1 VTRRE
6 TLARHPLAIVGA
18 LIATA
23 SAVAFV
29 VLVIAA
35 LAGLFANPYAG
46 LVVFIV
52 IPALFVVGLAL
63 IPVGMWLQAR
73 ALAHDPS
80 AADWPVLDF
89 GRARVRRMTLAI
101 TALTAVNIVIVLLAG
116 YGSLHWMESPMFCGQ
131 VCHTPMQPQFMA
143 WQGASHANVTCVQC
157 HVGEG
162 ARGFVHA
169 KLAGV
174 RQLVHVVTNAVP
186 APIPPAENLPPVSQ
200 TCDNCHRPGHPATA
214 DRVRVLRSYGDDEKN
229 TETATLLQMHLGA
242 GSSSPKSIHW
252 HADPAVRVEYV
263 ATDATR
269 ETIPYVKVRYANG
282 QAKEFRAA
290 DAKDQ
295 APSGGTRHT
304 MDCRDCH
311 NRVGH
316 PFAPSP
322 EQGIDDAI
330 AANAVNRDLP
340 FIRREAVRLVKVTY
354 PSESDAMRAIESGL
368 HDFYQ
373 SHGGSV
379 DQTATAA
386 SVAAVQGVYRRN
398 VFPKMKVSFGSYPDL
413 KGHTTA
419 TGCFRCHDDSHAA
432 ADGSVISAECELCHT
447 QLEAPSPIS
456 RSPSGTP

>member
-1 VTRRE
+1 VTGRE
-6 TLARHPLAIVGA
+6 TLARHPLAILGA

-29 VLVIAA
+29 VLIIAA
-35 LAGLFANPYAG
+35 LAGFFENPYAG
-46 LVVFIV
+46 LVVFIA
-52 IPALFVVGLAL
+52 IPAIFVAGLML

-73 ALAHDPS
+73 SLQRDPS
-80 AADWPVLDF
+80 AGDWPVLDF
-89 GRARVRRMTLAI
+89 GKSRVRRLALAI

-116 YGSLHWMESPMFCGQ
+116 YGSLHWMESPTFCGQ
-131 VCHTPMQPQFMA
+131 VCHTPMQPQFTA
-143 WQGASHANVTCVQC
+143 WQAATHANVTCVQC

-186 APIPPAENLPPVSQ
+186 TPIPPAENLPPVEQ
-200 TCDNCHRPGHPATA
+200 TCANCHRPGHPASA

-229 TETATLLQMHLGA
+229 TETATVLQMHMGA

-263 ATDATR
+263 STDATN
-269 ETIPYVKVRYANG
+269 ETIPFVNVKYANG
-282 QAKEFRAA
+282 QTKEFRAT
-290 DAKDQ
+290 DAKEQ
-295 APSGGTRHT
+295 SVSGGLRHT

-311 NRVGH
+311 NRIGH

-330 AANAVNRDLP
+330 AAKVLSADLP
-340 FIRREAVRLVKVTY
+340 FVRREAVRLVKATY
-354 PSESDAMRAIESGL
+354 PSESGAMRAIESGL
-368 HDFYQ
+368 RQFYASQ
-373 SHGGSV
+373 GGSV
-379 DQTATAA
+379 DQKVTAA
-386 SVAAVQGVYRRN
+386 SIVAVQGVYRRN

-413 KGHTTA
+413 KGHTTS

-447 QLEAPSPIS
+447 QVETPSPIS
-456 RSPSGTP
+456 RSTSGTP

>member
-1 VTRRE
+1 MTRRE

-18 LIATA
+18 MIATA
-23 SAVAFV
+23 SAVAFI
-29 VLVIAA
+29 VLIIAA
-35 LAGLFANPYAG
+35 LAGLFENPYAG

-52 IPALFVVGLAL
+52 IPALFVAGLAL
-63 IPVGMWLQAR
+63 IPAGMWLQAR
-73 ALAHDPS
+73 ALARDPS

-89 GRARVRRMTLAI
+89 GRARVRRMALVI
-101 TALTAVNIVIVLLAG
+101 TALTAVNVIIVLLAG
-116 YGSLHWMESPMFCGQ
+116 YGSLHWMESPAFCGQ
-131 VCHTPMQPQFMA
+131 VCHTPMQPQFTA

-186 APIPPAENLPPVSQ
+186 TPIPPAENLPPVEQ
-200 TCDNCHRPGHPATA
+200 TCDNCHRPGHTPTA

-263 ATDATR
+263 STDATD
-269 ETIPYVKVRYANG
+269 ETIPYVKVKYANG
-282 QAKEFRAA
+282 QTKEFRAP
-290 DAKDQ
+290 DTKDQ
-295 APSGGTRHT
+295 PDGTRHT

-311 NRVGH
+311 NRIGH

-330 AANAVNRDLP
+330 TAKTVNRDLP
-340 FIRREAVRLVKVTY
+340 FVRREAVRLVKATY
-354 PSESDAMRAIESGL
+354 PSEDDAMRAIESGL
-368 HDFYQ
+368 REFYKSQ
-373 SHGGSV
+373 GSSV
-379 DQTATAA
+379 DQKATAD
-386 SVAAVQGVYRRN
+386 SIVGIQNVYRRN

-432 ADGSVISAECELCHT
+432 KDGSTISAECELCHT
-447 QLEAPSPIS
+447 QVEPPPAPE
-456 RSPSGTP
+456 GTP

>member
-1 VTRRE
+1 MTRRE
-6 TLARHPLAIVGA
+6 TLARHPLAILGA

-35 LAGLFANPYAG
+35 LAGLFENPYAG

-52 IPALFVVGLAL
+52 IPALFVIGLVL
-63 IPVGMWLQAR
+63 IPAGMWLQAR
-73 ALAHDPS
+73 ALERDPS

-89 GRARVRRMTLAI
+89 GRARVRRMALVV
-101 TALTAVNIVIVLLAG
+101 TALTAVNVVIVLLAG
-116 YGSLHWMESPMFCGQ
+116 YGSLHWMESPAFCGQ

-143 WQGASHANVTCVQC
+143 WQGASHANVACVQC

-174 RQLVHVVTNAVP
+174 RQLMHVVTNAVP
-186 APIPPAENLPPVSQ
+186 APIPPADNLPPVDQ
-200 TCDNCHRPGHPATA
+200 TCANCHRPGHVTFA
-214 DRVRVLRSYGDDEKN
+214 DRVRVIRSYADDEKN
-229 TETATLLQMHLGA
+229 TETATLLQMHIGA

-263 ATDATR
+263 ATDPVK
-269 ETIPYVKVRYANG
+269 ETIPYVRVRYANG
-282 QAKEFRAA
+282 QTKEFRTP
-290 DAKDQ
+290 DAPNQ
-295 APSGGTRHT
+295 ASSSGTQHT

-311 NRVGH
+311 NRIGH
-316 PFAPSP
+316 PFAASP

-330 AANAVNRDLP
+330 AAKSVNGDLP
-340 FIRREAVRLVKVTY
+340 FVRREGVRLVKAQY
-354 PSESDAMRAIESGL
+354 SSEADAMRAIESGL
-368 HDFYQ
+368 REFYA

-379 DQTATAA
+379 DRQAEAA
-386 SVAAVQGVYRRN
+386 SVAAIQGVYRRN
-398 VFPKMKVSFGSYPDL
+398 VFPQMKVSFGSYPDL

-432 ADGSVISAECELCHT
+432 ADGSVISADCELCHT

-456 RSPSGTP
+456 RSTSGTP